1 MFRAV
6 RRLSELGKQGWSAV
20 MSRVTGRVRRSM
32 IGVSG
37 VCGAVVAGVVA
48 AVIVAST
55 LAQQPP
61 PLDRQQAWNKVRDAM
76 SKGLPKT
83 AIQELKPII
92 ADAMRAKRYPEAIKA
107 IGLTIAYEGMIEGGK
122 AEEKVTRMRAEIA
135 KAPPEMK
142 PVMEA
147 ILANWFWQYY
157 SQNRWRFLQRSRTEA
172 APSEDF
178 TTWDL
183 PRLLREIDGQFAKA
197 LGHADLLKKT
207 PIAAYDELLE
217 KGTASDAHRPTLFD
231 FVAFNA
237 LEFYA
242 SGEQA
247 STGAEDAFEVSAD
260 SPALSAAADFVA
272 WEPMVAAGDE
282 SLRPRAVRLYQELIR
297 FHLSDKDRTALID
310 ADLARLVYCHSIA
323 LGEEKNAR
331 YAAALKRIA
340 ESEAKH
346 PLSSLAIAHLATQR
360 HSEGDWVE
368 ARQLAIEG
376 KRRFPDSVGGVRC
389 HNLLQQI
396 EAREVQVFTER
407 VWTAPP
413 PSIRVTYR
421 NITQLHFRV
430 VPWNVDE
437 FLKSRRYA
445 PSQLDQNERVAV
457 LAKAPALAWSAPLK
471 PTDDFQTKSVD
482 LPANLDLKP
491 GSYFLVASI
500 DGQFRQD
507 DNLINFAE
515 FWVSDLAVVVRSFH
529 GQGFIEGFVLEA
541 RTGEPI
547 ANASVRSWTQRGQLP
562 RVPGTPVK
570 TDANGLFR
578 LDDVLNTSGM
588 IDVTVGARRLV
599 TGQSY
604 GAYAQQN
611 FIEPVVRTFFF
622 TDRAIYRPGQT
633 IQYKGVSVFADQQAD
648 KYVSYANQPLTV
660 ALVDVNGKEVE
671 RQVHRTNAFGSISGS
686 FTAPRDRLLG
696 AMRITVV
703 EGRAAGDSVVQ
714 VEEYKRPKFQV
725 ALEAPTEPA
734 RLAREVSVQG
744 KATAYTGAAIDNAQV
759 KWRVVRRV
767 RYPDWWLWRC
777 WWMPPQPDRSQE
789 IAHGTAVTDAGGAF
803 TIKFTAKPDLSVE
816 EESEPRFSFA
826 ITADVTDGAG
836 ETRSADRLVTVG
848 YTALAA
854 SLAADEWQETDRP
867 VAIRVRAESLDG
879 EGRVAEG
886 VLKVYRL
893 EQPAEV
899 TRASLFEF
907 QPPTPFPRPGR
918 GRGTGPRGAAGR
930 PAVPARLP
938 PDGEKPPTDPARPE
952 SWPLGP
958 MVHEQGVTTAA
969 AGTGEATVKLPEG
982 YYRAKYET
990 RDAFGKTVTA
1000 ELPFRVLA
1008 PSADKLG
1015 LKVPDLFAAPKWTAE
1030 PGEEF
1035 SALWGTGYGAGRAY
1049 VEFEHRGKVVERF
1062 WTPAGKTQI
1071 AVKRAVTEAM
1081 RGGFTIRVT
1090 HVQENRAYLH
1100 SRHVDVPWSNKRL
1113 AVRWERFVSKLEPN
1127 QKVTWTAVVTG
1138 SDAKKAA
1145 AEMVAGLY
1153 DASLDVFAPHSWIDS
1168 FGVFRTDYSNVHAD
1182 FDNRPLGLQ
1191 YLLGQ
1196 LRSDYRGESLRY
1208 RNFPIDLINAFM
1220 PQMGRGMMFR
1230 RMAGGEANGMPMM
1243 ADAAPMA
1250 AAAPMAGGMGGIGG
1264 GGGADKRR
1272 ALRNEAEFAAAKPT
1286 AISADGE
1293 AEGEAGPGNAPG
1305 AGGPD
1310 LSKVAARKNLQETA
1324 FFFPKLISNSDGEA
1338 RIEFTIPEALTEWK
1352 FLGFAHDQD
1361 LRSGLLTDKVVTAKE
1376 LMVQPNPPRFAREG
1390 DALEFTVKVSNQSA
1404 TRQTGK
1410 ARLSIADA
1418 RTGAAVDSAFG
1429 NQTVELEFD
1438 VPSKESRTLAW
1449 RLAVPDDASFVTYK
1463 VVGAAGR
1470 VSDGEEGMLPIL
1482 SRRIL
1487 VTESLPLPIRGKQTK
1502 EFVFDRLVKSG
1513 QSDTL
1518 KHKTLSVQMVSNPSW
1533 YAVMALPYLM
1543 EFPHECTEQSFNR
1556 LYANALA
1563 RHIAASDPKIRRVFD
1578 QWKGTPA
1585 LDSPLTKNQ
1594 DLKSV
1599 MLEETPWVR
1608 DAEGESQ
1615 ARRNVGILF
1624 DNNRLEDETQRLMAK
1639 LAEAQL
1645 EDGAWPWFPGGR
1657 GNDYI
1662 TLYITTGFGRL
1673 RHLGVELD
1681 MGPAIRSLDRLDGWA
1696 DQMYRDIL
1704 KNSRD
1709 KNTNHLSTTIAL
1721 YLYCRGFFLEDK
1733 PVAPERKEAVDY
1745 WLGQARRH
1753 WLALGERQSQAHL
1766 ALALRRFGDAEAAKG
1781 IGRSLEERSV
1791 SSEEMGKFWRD
1802 TELSW
1807 WWYRAPIE
1815 TQAMMIELFDE
1826 VMGDKQA
1833 VEDCKVWL
1841 LKQKQTQD
1849 WKTTKATAD
1858 AVYALLLRGTNNLA
1872 SDALVEVSLGGK
1884 PIRPEQVEAGTGF
1897 FEERRTGGDIKPEL
1911 GRVTVRK
1918 TDDGVAWGSIHW
1930 QYLEDMSKVTPYDGT
1945 PLKLR
1950 KTLFVKELSKK
1961 GPTLTPVVD
1970 GAVKVGDELVV
1981 RVELRVDR
1989 DMEFVHLKDQ
1999 RGSGTE
2005 PVNVLSRHRYQDGLG
2020 YYESTRDTASHFFI
2034 DYLPKGTYVFE
2045 YSTRVQ
2051 LRGRYQ
2057 TGVASIQC
2065 MYAPEFN
2072 SHSESIWLNAK

>member
-1 MFRAV
+1 MLRLFSRFRSST
-6 RRLSELGKQGWSAV
+6 RQGLSALSP
-20 MSRVTGRVRRSM
+20 RVRGSARFPLGASM
-32 IGVSG
+32 AALVMATAAIWH
-37 VCGAVVAGVVA
+37 VA
-48 AVIVAST
+48 T
-55 LAQQPP
+55 LAHQPP
-61 PLDRQQAWNKVRDAM
+61 PFNRQQAWNKVRDAM
-76 SKGLPKT
+76 NKGLPKT
-83 AIQELKPII
+83 AIEELKPII
-92 ADAMRAKRYPEAIKA
+92 AAAMREKRYAEAVKA
-107 IGLTIAYEGMIEGGK
+107 IGQTIAFEGMIEGGK

-135 KAPPEMK
+135 KAPAEMK

-157 SQNRWRFLQRSRTEA
+157 QQNRWRFLERSRTEV

-183 PRLLREIDGQFAKA
+183 PRLLREIDGQFSKA
-197 LGHADLLKKT
+197 LGHAELLKKT
-207 PIAAYDELLE
+207 PIAAYDDLLE
-217 KGTASDAHRPTLFD
+217 KGTASDAHRPTLYD

-242 SGEQA
+242 AGEQA
-247 STGAEDAFEVSAD
+247 STGAEDAFEATAD
-260 SPALSAAADFVA
+260 SPALSAAADFAA
-272 WEPMVAAGDE
+272 WEPTVAAGDE
-282 SLRPRAVRLYQELIR
+282 SLKPRAIRLYQDLIR
-297 FHLSDKDRTALID
+297 FHLKDTDRTAFID
-310 ADLARLVYCHSIA
+310 ADLARLVYCHSIVV
-323 LGEEKNAR
+323 GEEKDAR
-331 YAAALKRIA
+331 YLAALKRIA
-340 ESEAKH
+340 DSEAKH
-346 PLSSLAIAHLATQR
+346 PLSSLALAHAAIQL
-360 HSEGDWVE
+360 HSESDWVE
-368 ARQLAIEG
+368 ARRLAQEG
-376 KRRFPDSVGGVRC
+376 ERRFPTSVGGNRC

-396 EAREVQVFTER
+396 EARELQVSAER
-407 VWTAPP
+407 VWTSPP
-413 PSIRVTYR
+413 PAIRVSYR
-421 NITQLHFRV
+421 NVTQVNFRV

-437 FLKSRRYA
+437 YLQSLRYS
-445 PSQLDQNERVAV
+445 PSQLDENERKAL

-471 PTDDFQTKSVD
+471 PTDDFQSRTVEV
-482 LPANLDLKP
+482 PANLDLKP
-491 GSYFLVASI
+491 GSYFLIASA
-500 DGQFRQD
+500 DPQFRQD
-507 DNLINFAE
+507 DNQISFSD
-515 FWVSDLAVVVRSFH
+515 FWVSDLAIVIRNLH
-529 GQGFIEGFVLEA
+529 GSGVLEGFVLEA
-541 RTGEPI
+541 GSGEPI
-547 ANASVRSWTQRGQLP
+547 ANASVRSWRQQGKLP
-562 RVPGTPVK
+562 RRPGTPIK
-570 TDANGLFR
+570 TDAYGLFR
-578 LDDVLNTSGM
+578 LTDVVDSGAL

-604 GAYAQQN
+604 GAYLQRSFA
-611 FIEPVVRTFFF
+611 EPITRTFFF

-633 IQYKGVSVFADQQAD
+633 IQYKGVSVFADQKED
-648 KYVSYANQPLTV
+648 KYASYANQSLTV

-671 RQVHRTNAFGSISGS
+671 RRVHRTNAYGSLSGS

-696 AMRITVV
+696 AMRITVA
-703 EGRAAGDSVVQ
+703 EGRASGDAIVR

-734 RLAREVSVQG
+734 RLAREVALQG
-744 KATAYTGAAIDNAQV
+744 KATAYTGAAIDNAKV

-767 RYPDWWLWRC
+767 RYPDWWIWRC
-777 WWMPPQPDRSQE
+777 WWMPPQPDNSQE

-803 TIKFTAKPDLSVE
+803 TINFTAKPDLTVDE
-816 EESEPRFSFA
+816 DSEPRFSFA
-826 ITADVTDGAG
+826 VYADVTDGAG
-836 ETRSADRLVTVG
+836 ETRSADRSVTVG

-854 SLAADEWQETDRP
+854 SLAADEWQQIERS

-886 VLKVYRL
+886 VLKVYRV
-893 EQPAEV
+893 EQPQAV
-899 TRASLFEF
+899 TRASLFDF
-907 QPPTPFPRPGR
+907 QPPMPFPRRGQRGGAPGR
-918 GRGTGPRGAAGR
+918 GVAGR
-930 PAVPARLP
+930 PPVAVKAPANRAA
-938 PDGEKPPTDPARPE
+938 PPTDPSRPE

-958 MVHEQGVTTAA
+958 LVHEQGVTTAA
-969 AGTGEATVKLPEG
+969 AGTAEASVKLPEG
-982 YYRAKYET
+982 YYRAKYEA

-1008 PSADKLG
+1008 PAADRLE
-1015 LKVPDLFAAPKWTAE
+1015 LKVPDLFVAPKWTTE

-1035 SALWGTGYGAGRAY
+1035 TALWGTGYKSGRAY
-1049 VEFEHRGKVVERF
+1049 VEFEHRGAVVERF
-1062 WTPAGKTQI
+1062 WTAAGKTQI
-1071 AVKRAVTEAM
+1071 ALKRAVTEAM
-1081 RGGFTIRVT
+1081 RGGFTVRVT

-1138 SDAKKAA
+1138 PDAKKAA

-1153 DASLDVFAPHSWIDS
+1153 DASLDVFAPHNWIDS
-1168 FGVFRTDYSNVHAD
+1168 FGVFRTDQSNLHSD
-1182 FDNRPLGLQ
+1182 FDNRGVMLQ

-1196 LRSDYRGESLRY
+1196 WRADYRDESLRY
-1208 RNFPIDLINAFM
+1208 RSYPAELIGAFM
-1220 PQMGRGMMFR
+1220 PRMPGMPGRMMFR
-1230 RMAGGEANGMPMM
+1230 RMPGDGAMPMM
-1243 ADAAPMA
+1243 ADAAPLA
-1250 AAAPMAGGMGGIGG
+1250 AAMPAMAPGGMGGGL
-1264 GGGADKRR
+1264 GADMRR
-1272 ALRNEAEFAAAKPT
+1272 GMANGMEMAAAKAVP
-1286 AISADGE
+1286 DG
-1293 AEGEAGPGNAPG
+1293 AERFVQGEAGPGGGPG

-1324 FFFPKLISNSDGEA
+1324 FFFPTLISNSDGEA

-1352 FLGFAHDQD
+1352 FLGFAHDAE

-1390 DALEFTVKVSNQSA
+1390 DTLEFTVKVSNQSA

-1410 ARLSIADA
+1410 ARLALADA
-1418 RTGAAVDSAFG
+1418 RTGASVDAAYGNSAA
-1429 NQTVELEFD
+1429 ELEFD

-1449 RLAVPDDASFVTYK
+1449 KLTVPDDASFVTYK
-1463 VVGAAGR
+1463 VVGSAGR
-1470 VSDGEEGMLPIL
+1470 VSDGEEGMLPVL

-1502 EFVFDRLVKSG
+1502 EFVFERLLKSG

-1563 RHIAASDPKIRRVFD
+1563 RHIATSDPKIRRVFD

-1594 DLKSV
+1594 DLKAV

-1608 DAEGESQ
+1608 DAEAESQ

-1624 DNNRLEDETQRLMAK
+1624 DDNRLQDETERLMAK
-1639 LAEAQL
+1639 LAESQQG
-1645 EDGAWPWFPGGR
+1645 DGSWPWFPGGP
-1657 GNDYI
+1657 GNEYI

-1673 RHLGVELD
+1673 RHLGVTLD
-1681 MGPAIRSLDRLDGWA
+1681 MGPAIRSLERLDNWV
-1696 DQMYRDIL
+1696 DQRYRDIL
-1704 KNSRD
+1704 RHSKD
-1709 KNTNHLSTTIAL
+1709 KDANHLSTTIAL

-1733 PVAPERKEAVDY
+1733 PIAPEKKEAVDY
-1745 WLGQARRH
+1745 WLGQAKRH

-1766 ALALRRFGDAEAAKG
+1766 ALALRRFGDPQAAKG

-1802 TELSW
+1802 TELSF

-1826 VMGDKQA
+1826 VMGDAQA

-1858 AVYALLLRGTNNLA
+1858 AVYALLLRGANQLA

-1897 FEERRTGGDIKPEL
+1897 FEERRSGGDIKPEL
-1911 GRVTVRK
+1911 GRVTLRK
-1918 TDDGVAWGSIHW
+1918 TDEGVAWGSVHW
-1930 QYLEDMSKVTPYDGT
+1930 QYLEDMSKVTAYDGT

-1950 KTLFVKELSKK
+1950 KTLFVKQPSKK

-1970 GAVKVGDELVV
+1970 GAVNVGDELVV

-1989 DMEFVHLKDQ
+1989 DMEFIHLKDQ

-2005 PVNVLSRHRYQDGLG
+2005 PVNVLSRYRYQDGLG